1 MRSGPIQ
8 SPMPPRYRQLSKDL
22 HLLGPG
28 PKRILALDGG
38 GLKGILTLGYLEAL
52 EQRLR
57 QRHGNDPGFR
67 LSDYFDLIAG
77 TSTGAIIAAC
87 LALGMSVGEVLEKYQ
102 KLGRNVFSRDWLRQG
117 VIRARYDKGRL
128 ESELKTVF
136 GSDTTLGSDR
146 LRTGLLVMAK
156 RLDTGSPWPMSN
168 NPKGKFFRNNDS
180 TSHLI
185 SNADY
190 PLWKVVR
197 ASTAAPTFFDPEE
210 ITIIE
215 QPGMKPEKGQFV
227 DGGVSPFNNPSL
239 QALLFATLKGYNLNW
254 SSGADNLLL
263 VSVGTGRSDPSND
276 PQSLAA
282 AGAIT
287 ALMSLMNDCGNLVET
302 MMQWLS
308 SSATNR
314 VIDSE
319 CGDLSGDVLGGK
331 PMLTYIRYDTAL
343 SKENAISLCP
353 ELALPLGER
362 LNDIHAMDNP
372 ETMDLMLAMAR
383 KLAQD
388 SVHDNQFEPRFDLP
402 QA

>member
-1 MRSGPIQ
+1 
-8 SPMPPRYRQLSKDL
+8 MPSRYRKLSKEL
-22 HLLGPG
+22 HLSGPG

-38 GLKGILTLGYLEAL
+38 GLKGILTLGYLETL
-52 EQRLR
+52 EQLLR
-57 QRHGNDPGFR
+57 QRHGNDPDFR

-128 ESELKTVF
+128 ESELKSVF
-136 GSDTTLGSDR
+136 GSDTTLESDQ
-146 LRTGLLVMAK
+146 LRTGLLVMSK

-168 NPKGKFFRNNDS
+168 NPKGKYFRNTDS
-180 TSHLI
+180 TSHWI

-215 QPGMKPEKGQFV
+215 RPGMKPEKGQFV
-227 DGGVSPFNNPSL
+227 DGGVSPFNNPAL
-239 QALLFATLKGYNLNW
+239 QAFLFATLKGYNLSW

-276 PQSLAA
+276 TTSLAA
-282 AGAIT
+282 TGAIT

-308 SSATNR
+308 ASETSR

-319 CGDLSGDVLGGK
+319 CGDLRGDILGGK
-331 PMLTYIRYDTAL
+331 PMLTYLRYDMAL
-343 SKENAISLCP
+343 TKENAVSLCP
-353 ELALPLGER
+353 DLALQLGKQ
-362 LNDIHAMDNP
+362 LNNINAMDNP
-372 ETMDLMLAMAR
+372 LTMDLMLAMAR

-388 SVHDNQFEPRFDLP
+388 SIHDSQFEPRFDLP

>member
-1 MRSGPIQ
+1 M
-8 SPMPPRYRQLSKDL
+8 
-22 HLLGPG
+22 GPG

-57 QRHGNDPGFR
+57 QRHGNDPDFR

-102 KLGRNVFSRDWLRQG
+102 KLGRNVFSRDWLRHG
-117 VIRARYDKGRL
+117 VIRARYDKERL

-136 GSDTTLGSDR
+136 GSETTLGSDR

-276 PQSLAA
+276 PKSLAA
-282 AGAIT
+282 AGAIS

-362 LNDIHAMDNP
+362 LNNLHAMDNP

-388 SVHDNQFEPRFDLP
+388 SVHNNQFEPRFDLP